1 MRIFIAF
8 FLFTTAAWA
17 NPGTMAALTV
27 GQKTPAGA
35 VIVYNKSSDDIV
47 MGNNI
52 TQQRSIASITKIMT
66 AMVYLDYHRYLNTKV
81 RLITPVKSNLPRQE
95 YSRRDLLAAMLVR
108 SDNAAAETLAADYPG
123 GREAFIKA
131 MNSRARA
138 LKLSTTKFVDPSGL
152 SSGNVSTAGEVT
164 EMILAAA
171 TYPLIREASTARQAT
186 FETHHGQ
193 KIRTIELPNTNR
205 NLLLE
210 FDSIVVSKTGYTT
223 PAGWCVAMVVERDR
237 QIFVIVVLGSRT
249 KQARIEEARSL
260 MINHIPDGQIAD
272 LDLDWRM

>member
-1 MRIFIAF
+1 MRVLVFVLAM
-8 FLFTTAAWA
+8 LTVPAWA
-17 NPGTMAALTV
+17 N
-27 GQKTPAGA
+27 AGA
-35 VIVYNKSSDDIV
+35 IMVYNKSADDV
-47 MGNNI
+47 VVGTNI
-52 TQQRSIASITKIMT
+52 TQQRSIASITKVMT

-81 RLITPVKSNLPRQE
+81 RLITPVKSNLPRQS

-123 GREAFIKA
+123 GREAFIRA
-131 MNSRARA
+131 MNARART
-138 LKLSTTKFVDPSGL
+138 LKLNNTRFVDPSGL
-152 SSGNVSTAGEVT
+152 SSANVSTAGEVV
-164 EMILAAA
+164 EMMLTAA

-205 NLLLE
+205 SLLLE

-223 PAGWCVAMVVERDR
+223 PAGWCVGMVVERDR
-237 QIFVIVVLGSRT
+237 QIFVIVVLGSKT
-249 KQARIEEARSL
+249 KQARTDEARLL

>member
-1 MRIFIAF
+1 MRCLLIT
-8 FLFTTAAWA
+8 LLLCSTTVWA
-17 NPGTMAALTV
+17 NP
-27 GQKTPAGA
+27 GA
-35 VIVYNKSSDDIV
+35 VIVYNKSSDEVV

-52 TQQRSIASITKIMT
+52 TQQRSVASITKIMT
-66 AMVYLDYHRYLNTKV
+66 AMVYLDHHKQLDSKI
-81 RLITPVKSNLPRQE
+81 RLITPVRSNLPRQM
-95 YSRRDLLAAMLVR
+95 YSRRDLIAAMLVR

-123 GREAFIKA
+123 GRAAFIRA

-138 LKLSTTKFVDPSGL
+138 LKMSGTKFVDPSGL
-152 SSGNVSTAGEVT
+152 SSANVSTAGDVVT
-164 EMILAAA
+164 MMLSSAK
-171 TYPLIREASTARQAT
+171 YPVIREASTARQAT

-205 NLLLE
+205 NLLVE

-223 PAGWCVAMVVERDR
+223 SAGWCVGMVVERDH

-249 KQARIEEARSL
+249 KQARWEEARSL
-260 MINHIPDGQIAD
+260 MINHIPDGEIAA